1 MTHLTPEAAQEVLDN
16 LRKTDE
22 RFSKQ
27 IRDAAT
33 GDPECDHSMADAIL
47 CDAFRSL
54 GMHKIVEAW
63 ESVGKWYA

>member
-1 MTHLTPEAAQEVLDN
+1 MNLTPEAAQEVLDG
-16 LRKTDE
+16 LRRTDE
-22 RFSKQ
+22 RFAKQ
-27 IRDAAT
+27 ILDGVT
-33 GDPECDHSMADAIL
+33 GDIECDHGMADDIL